1 MTKPGHNTQD
11 EALSR
16 IYKLVI
22 ARQRHEIVCSAKSTT
37 SSAGL
42 EKYRTTGPL
51 VPENLLTSRPENIS
65 PRKKN
70 CNNLDK
76 RRNSEESLHHDLR
89 NAIISASI
97 LMCDN
102 V

>member
-37 SSAGL
+37 SSAGV
-42 EKYRTTGPL
+42 EKVSDHGTIGPRK
-51 VPENLLTSRPENIS
+51 PFDFPENIS

-76 RRNSEESLHHDLR
+76 RRNSEENLHHDLR